1 MSGLVET
8 VRGDVLSTRDAFV
21 SCVPAGS
28 GISFEQEAEFAI
40 QSLMNNDYALGIATR
55 SPAGRQSVIN
65 AVKNVAAIGVSLNPA
80 RKQAY
85 LVPRLNRICLDI
97 SYMGLLDIA
106 MQSGS
111 IRWGQAKVVYQQD
124 YFEDR
129 GIDKEPVHRRQPF
142 APDRGPVVG
151 VFVTVKTNDGDYL
164 TETMT
169 VNEINDIRAR
179 SESAKKGKG
188 PWVTDWTEM
197 AKKTVVKRAYK
208 YWPKT
213 DRLGEAIHYLN
224 NEGGEGLAPA
234 AEEATLNADEEVLAK
249 WRTRINAA
257 NTPDELAAIWREAAH
272 ECKAMGNK
280 GLHGAIK
287 QLVIECRDALEQKT
301 VEGEV
306 IR

>member
-1 MSGLVET
+1 MGDLVAT
-8 VRGDVLSTRDAFV
+8 VRQDVLSTRDTFI
-21 SCVPAGS
+21 SCVAAGS
-28 GISFEQEAEFAI
+28 GITFEQEAEFAT
-40 QSLMNNDYALGIATR
+40 QALMSNEYALKVATQ

-85 LVPRLNRICLDI
+85 LVPRMNKICLDI

-111 IRWGQAKVVYQQD
+111 IRWGQAKIVYQQD

-142 APDRGPVVG
+142 APDRGPIVG
-151 VFVTVKTNDGDYL
+151 VFVTVKTHDGDYL

-169 VNEINDIRAR
+169 VDEINDIRAR
-179 SESAKKGKG
+179 SESGKKGKG
-188 PWVTDWTEM
+188 PWVTDWSEM

-234 AEEATLNADEEVLAK
+234 AEEATQNADEEVLGK

-257 NTPDELAAIWREAAH
+257 NTPDDLAGVWREAAH

-280 GLHGAIK
+280 GLHSAIK
-287 QLVIECRDALEQKT
+287 QLVIERRGALEQEPI
-301 VEGEV
+301 EGEV
-306 IR
+306 IQ